1 MVGKG
6 ELNTSRTYASVK
18 EAMFWMNVGDKVS
31 CTLCPQGCVI
41 AGGCLGKCGVRKNID
56 GKLMSLSWG
65 KVIAQSLDPIE
76 KKPLFHFWPGSMV
89 YSIATP
95 GCNLKCK
102 FCQNWMI
109 SQKGKLPD
117 NSISP
122 EEIVKNA
129 KRNQA
134 DGIAYTY
141 TEPTIFVE
149 YSIDVAKLARAE
161 GLYNVWVSNGMIM
174 PSAIKEVSKVIDAIN
189 IDIKGTDVFY
199 KEYAGGVGLKP
210 ILRAVK
216 EFHRHGVWVE
226 ITNLLIPGLNDSDKD
241 IRDLVDFVAGLDSTI
256 PLHFSRFHPQYLMK
270 TKPVTPVET
279 ISKAVRIAR
288 EKLDY
293 VYAGNIAHE
302 AESTR
307 CPKCGD
313 VAIGRRGSTLHTI
326 KGKKCSCGHEIPIVG
341 KINK

>member
-1 MVGKG
+1 
-6 ELNTSRTYASVK
+6 
-18 EAMFWMNVGDKVS
+18 MFWKPAGDKVS
-31 CTLCPQGCVI
+31 CTLCPQACVI
-41 AGGCLGKCGVRKNID
+41 DKGDSGKCGVRKNVG
-56 GKLMSLSWG
+56 GKLMSMSWG

-95 GCNLKCK
+95 GCNLKCQ
-102 FCQNWMI
+102 FCQNWII
-109 SQKGKLPD
+109 SQECGLPGH
-117 NSISP
+117 SINP

-134 DGIAYTY
+134 DGVAYTY
-141 TEPTIFVE
+141 TEPTVFME
-149 YSIDVAKLARAE
+149 YAMDVAKLAREE

-174 PSAIKEVSKVIDAIN
+174 PDAIKHISKVIDAIN
-189 IDIKGTDVFY
+189 IDIKGNNEFY
-199 KEYAGGVGLKP
+199 TRYAGGVGIKP
-210 ILRAVK
+210 VLRAVE
-216 EFHRHGVWVE
+216 EFHRQGVWIE
-226 ITNLLIPGLNDSDKD
+226 TTNLLIPGLNDSDRD
-241 IRDLVDFVAGLDSTI
+241 IRDLVDFLAGLDSAI
-256 PLHFSRFHPQYLMK
+256 PLHFSRFHPHHLMEN
-270 TKPVTPVET
+270 KPVTPVET

-307 CPKCGD
+307 CPNCGAI
-313 VAIGRRGSTLHTI
+313 VIGRRGFTLHTV
-326 KGKKCSCGHEIPIVG
+326 KGEKCGCGHKIPIVG